1 MNEKCA
7 NYATGNKSFYF
18 SLLPVTEIAHFC
30 NALAF
35 RLAPLTD
42 NFGMQFGT
50 AASKLGTTPQD
61 HIRNLSSK

>member
-1 MNEKCA
+1 MKNVQICHWQLE
-7 NYATGNKSFYF
+7 FLF
-18 SLLPVTEIAHFC
+18 FPLLPVTEITHFL

-35 RLAPLTD
+35 LSASVTD